1 MSRETS
7 ETKLT
12 RRTFTKAGLGIAGLV
27 VGSNL
32 MPLRASADHHESGEE
47 AAAPELV
54 TDIAS
59 NATLLGQVKYV
70 AVSELEGKQC
80 ANCALLLQR
89 DGEYGKCGLFQQGKV
104 PVTAWCSSWIKKAG
118 V

>member
-7 ETKLT
+7 ERKLS
-12 RRTFTKAGLGIAGLV
+12 RRNFTKAGLGI
-27 VGSNL
+27 VGVALGSKL
-32 MPLRASADHHESGEE
+32 MPRSASAGHHEADEQ
-47 AAAPELV
+47 ATPPELV
-54 TDIAS
+54 TDVAS
-59 NATLLGQVKYV
+59 NATLLAQVKYV

-80 ANCALLLQR
+80 ANCALLIQR
-89 DGEYGKCGLFQQGKV
+89 DGEVGKCGLFQQGKV